1 MQKLF
6 YDTRTLDS
14 ACRQKYTLSEEV
26 MMENAAAAL
35 KTEIFAVASEK
46 NCRKVLV
53 LCGSGNNGADGYAL
67 ARQISGCFEVKVF
80 ECSPPS
86 SPLCVL
92 QAQRVENC
100 GIALCALEDFFLE
113 KPDSSAIVVDCI
125 FGSGFKGGFTGS
137 GGEQLMGLLA
147 FVNSGE
153 AFRLACDVP
162 TGLHADGTLAQ
173 IVFKADL
180 TVTMGA
186 QKYCLYSDMA
196 KNFTGR
202 VKVGELGVSRPL
214 FENSMK
220 GGDGCEPSTLE
231 KDIFLLDLEDMV
243 LPYRRDN
250 LVNKGS
256 FGNAY
261 IACGEKSGAS
271 LIAANACLR
280 FGAGLVTLIRPDR
293 SFAESPV
300 PSLSMEFLTAS
311 NFGPRVSALCV
322 GMGLGYDEK
331 NTAFYG
337 DYLLNFPEVRC
348 VLDAD
353 ILYSPAVVEILE
365 RRPKGCVLT
374 PHPKEF
380 SELLRLCGLGNYSV
394 DECIF
399 RRPELVEKFCRRFPE
414 AVLVAKGA
422 NSAIG
427 VFTAQEGFRLYIN
440 SFGSPALAKG
450 GSGDALAGMICAL
463 LAQNYQPKDAAVT
476 ACLAHSL
483 AACKVKNNFA
493 LTPADLIQ
501 NIGDL

>member
-14 ACRQKYTLSEEV
+14 ACRQKYSLSEEV

-35 KTEIFAVASEK
+35 RTEIFAVASEK

-67 ARQISGCFEVKVF
+67 ARQISGCFEVKIY
-80 ECSPPS
+80 ECAPPA

-92 QAQRVENC
+92 QAKRAQNC
-100 GIALCALEDFFLE
+100 GIALWRPEDFFLE
-113 KPDSSAIVVDCI
+113 KLDSSAIVVDCI
-125 FGSGFKGGFTGS
+125 FGSGFKGGFTGTT
-137 GGEQLMGLLA
+137 GQGFMDILA
-147 FVNSGE
+147 FANASE

-173 IVFKADL
+173 TVFKADVTL
-180 TVTMGA
+180 TMGA

-202 VKVGELGVSRPL
+202 VKVGELGVSRLL
-214 FENSMK
+214 FENSGADSEEK
-220 GGDGCEPSTLE
+220 GL
-231 KDIFLLDLEDMV
+231 FLLELEDMV

-280 FGAGLVTLIRPDR
+280 FGAGLVTLIRPDKKF
-293 SFAESPV
+293 SETPV

-331 NTAFYG
+331 NTAFYAN
-337 DYLLNFPEVRC
+337 YLLESPEVRC

-353 ILYSPAVVEILE
+353 ILYSPAVVDILD
-365 RRPKGCVLT
+365 RRPRGCVLT

-427 VFTAQEGFRLYIN
+427 VFTATEGFSLFIN
-440 SFGSPALAKG
+440 NFGSPALAKG

-463 LAQNYQPKDAAVT
+463 LAQDYQPKDAAVT

-501 NIGDL
+501 NIGEL

>member
-1 MQKLF
+1 MQKMF
-6 YDTRTLDS
+6 YDTRTLDC
-14 ACRQKYTLSEEV
+14 ACRQRYALSEEI

-35 KTEIFAVASEK
+35 KNEICSISLATK
-46 NCRKVLV
+46 IQKVLI

-67 ARQISGCFEVKVF
+67 ARLISGSFKTCVF
-80 ECSPPS
+80 ECGKPS

-92 QAQRVENC
+92 QAERARLCGVSVLEADSFFAEN
-100 GIALCALEDFFLE
+100 L
-113 KPDSSAIVVDCI
+113 DSAVVVDCI
-125 FGSGFKGGFTGS
+125 FGSGFKGGFTDQT
-137 GGEQLMGLLA
+137 GEKLINLLA
-147 FVNSGE
+147 FVNSSE
-153 AFRLACDVP
+153 CLKIACDVP

-173 IVFKADL
+173 SVFKADVTL
-180 TVTMGA
+180 TMGA
-186 QKYCLYSDMA
+186 QKFCLYSDMA
-196 KNFTGR
+196 KNFTGKI
-202 VKVGELGVSRPL
+202 KVCGLGISREL
-214 FENSMK
+214 FEKSAEN
-220 GGDGCEPSTLE
+220 LE
-231 KDIFLLDLEDMV
+231 ESQKNLFLLEQKDMI
-243 LPYRRDN
+243 LPYRTDN

-271 LIAANACLR
+271 IIAANACLK
-280 FGAGLVTLIRPDR
+280 FGAGLVTLIRPDENF
-293 SFAESPV
+293 SKTPI
-300 PSLSMEFLTAS
+300 PGLSMEFLVTN
-311 NFGPRVSALCV
+311 NFGPRISALCV

-331 NTAFYG
+331 ITEFYAKF
-337 DYLLNFPEVRC
+337 LLDSPDVRC

-353 ILYSPAVVEILE
+353 ILYSPLLLEILE

-399 RRPELVEKFCRRFPE
+399 RRAELVEKFCRRFPE
-414 AVLVAKGA
+414 SVLVAKGA

-427 VFTAQEGFRLYIN
+427 VFTAKEDFNLFID

-463 LAQNYQPKDAAVT
+463 LAQNYEAKDAAIT

-483 AACKVKNNFA
+483 AACKIKNNFA
-493 LTPADLIQ
+493 LTPTDLIQ
-501 NIGDL
+501 NIGEL